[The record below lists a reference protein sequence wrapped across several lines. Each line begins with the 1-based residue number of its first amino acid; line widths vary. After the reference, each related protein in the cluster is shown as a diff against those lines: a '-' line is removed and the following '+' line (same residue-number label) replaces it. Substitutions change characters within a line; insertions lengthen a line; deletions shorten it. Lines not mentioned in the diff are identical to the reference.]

1 MANLIQPSIALD
13 DNLVALASLAERITY
28 LDAHPVIALDLATVP
43 ASALPH
49 LADQFHIRHTV
60 AWRRA
65 ELDAVRRGLIKDAVR
80 RHRIKGTLAGFD
92 LAASD
97 AECSVVSAITP
108 PAKAFASPSLTKA
121 ERNAFVARY
130 PQLRIYRHRTAGQRV
145 GLHCGDTLGRWS
157 AVQSDALLRM
167 LPRAYLWRDG
177 VETELA
183 VIERATKTTTATAEA
198 VTVTEVAI
206 PGAAGRMSFAGLF
219 PRFLTVTAAAKRFY
233 RMALTET
240 YLDSFDTLRRVAA
253 DPGLT
258 PIDVRPDAIA
268 QTGTAQG
275 VHAGQFVARH
285 LMPSTARDRLYQ
297 RLFLFDPDIDVARRT
312 ATLHL
317 NAGRLGMP
325 AHHAELAVRIPGKVS
340 RLAASRYLR
349 GYLVATAKTLLTDC
363 LDAMRDMAR
372 ASDRIALNTTI
383 KRPAS
388 AGESVLAGSLIAGDW
403 IN

>member
-1 MANLIQPSIALD
+1 MTMATSLLPPNATGFERAVELSITPTD
-13 DNLVALASLAERITY
+13 DSQAISPLYSPQ
-28 LDAHPVIALDLATVP
+28 DVP
-43 ASALPH
+43 AALLPW
-49 LADQFHIRHTV
+49 LAWAYDVPLWPAAPSERRQITAD
-60 AWRRA
+60 AWRLSR
-65 ELDAVRRGLIKDAVR
+65 LR
-80 RHRIKGTLAGFD
+80 GTLSGFKAIARYAGV
-92 LAASD
+92 
-97 AECSVVSAITP
+97 EITQAITP

-130 PQLRIYRHRTAGQRV
+130 PQLRIYRHRTSGQRV

-157 AVQSDALLRM
+157 TVQSDALLRM

-198 VTVTEVAI
+198 STVTEVAI

-240 YLDSFDTLRRVAA
+240 YLDSAETLRRVAV

-325 AHHAELAVRIPGKVS
+325 AHHAELAVRIPGTVS
-340 RLAASRYLR
+340 RLAVSRYLH
-349 GYLVATAKTLLTDC
+349 GYLVATAKSALADC

-372 ASDRIALNTTI
+372 ASDRITLNTTI